1 MPHSIGPSSENTR
14 RAILDLIRS
23 GGVVSRIDLVERSGL
38 TATSITRIVKI
49 LLAEGLV
56 IETGLGGST
65 GGKRR
70 TLLELNAGSRYA
82 VGVSLDDARL
92 NYVVTDLAGNS
103 VGRMVTPG
111 LGDTYPPT
119 VIERIADELEAL
131 LSRLDIRHADV
142 VGVGVAGAGRMDATG
157 GVLRAS
163 RQATEWEDFA
173 VQEALEGASG
183 LTVIL
188 ENDSACAA
196 LGEFWAG
203 RIPATQDFATL
214 YMATGIGCGIVID
227 GKIYGGASS
236 NAGEIGHMVVD
247 ANGPDCWCGS
257 RGCLEVLAAPRSVV
271 RRAMGSA
278 AIVKSLGLSGAV
290 TEVRREFALI
300 ARAAVQGDE
309 TCLELIEESAKYLA
323 VAVVSLTNLMD
334 LDRLHLAGPSLADAG
349 SIYYR
354 IIRDRVENVAF
365 MRTVHPVRVELSEM
379 GIESA
384 ALGAA
389 AVMLQSTLTS
399 RRTRRGAEFPPG
411 AGEQA
416 GAAYAE
422 SSR

>member
-1 MPHSIGPSSENTR
+1 MKHIGPSSENTR

-38 TATSITRIVKI
+38 TATTITRIVKI
-49 LLAEGLV
+49 LLAEDLV

-82 VGVSLDDARL
+82 VGLSLDDARL

-103 VGRMVTPG
+103 VGRMVTAG

-119 VIERIADELEAL
+119 VIERIREELDAL
-131 LSRLDIRHADV
+131 LERLDIRRADV
-142 VGVGVAGAGRMDATG
+142 VGVGVAAAGRLDATG

-163 RQATEWEDFA
+163 TEATKWEDFA
-173 VQEALEGASG
+173 VQEALAAASG

-247 ANGPDCWCGS
+247 VNGPACWCGS
-257 RGCLEVLAAPRSVV
+257 SGCLEVLAAPHSVV
-271 RRAMGSA
+271 RRAMGNA
-278 AIVKSLGLSGAV
+278 ALVESLGLSGAV
-290 TEVRREFALI
+290 TEVRRDFALV
-300 ARAAVQGDE
+300 ARAAVQGDKA
-309 TCLELIEESAKYLA
+309 CLDLIEESANYLA
-323 VAVVSLTNLMD
+323 VAIVSLTNLMD

-354 IIRDRVENVAF
+354 IIRERVENVAF
-365 MRTVHPVRVELSEM
+365 MREVHPVRVELSEM

-399 RRTRRGAEFPPG
+399 RRTRRGADPP
-411 AGEQA
+411 A
-416 GAAYAE
+416 GASESAQAVYAVPAT
-422 SSR
+422 